1 MGDEEWIFASV
12 INFLQ
17 SPLWS
22 TPVFTYVDQ
31 NCIYFDK
38 EEENKLEHTQIHQG
52 YKDLV
57 EGLIEKHVIKE
68 LGITEEQFLGAVQKE
83 MENSYSKVLFDQVLS
98 ADDFLTF
105 KKMMFRRNVAL
116 ENEAL
121 AALHAKERAN
131 RPGELKDVGT
141 PDEQIEAAIRLS
153 KETYEKEK
161 MKQVLS
167 SNEED
172 LRRAIE
178 NSMRDKA
185 SSEQLS
191 QKEQDELEKAIA
203 LSLAAQKDQ
212 QLALMKEEE
221 RLRILSLEDKLAK
234 KRTATD
240 EEQIKELEWHKQRL
254 LDEERQNAANSALD
268 RLFARRKIL
277 NQRELLITEEMDDD
291 AKQTR
296 QQQILE
302 ERTKLLEQNNK
313 DRETALKEYLEK

>member
-1 MGDEEWIFASV
+1 M